1 MMKAV
6 AAPKGVIQRIIQ
18 SRTAR
23 KMLQQIAKTAV
34 IILIDRGLG
43 GRKQRR

>member
-1 MMKAV
+1 MVKMV
-6 AAPKGVIQRIIQ
+6 APKGVIVRIIR

-23 KMLQQIAKTAV
+23 KMLQQIAKTAA